1 MPAGFCQRKHNP
13 EINEDW
19 FALRRWTADVFRNER
34 LCTCDLDSQQS
45 RWILLLNES
54 QEEESSKNTEY
65 VWLSRSHGGK
75 NTTALI
81 QTPISREEAEKWWTD
96 WGVGITVKTIF
107 LLMLL
112 QIQNKITITGICF
125 KSVSHRPLFFL
136 LLHIIS
142 NIARMFQTS
151 HQLTRLH
158 LKRCRHFENVF
169 LLRRPAPDDSLT
181 LVLHAAVRASCH
193 QHSVHT
199 FVRRL

>member
-1 MPAGFCQRKHNP
+1 MKTDLPS
-13 EINEDW
+13 EDGQQ
-19 FALRRWTADVFRNER
+19 ER
-34 LCTCDLDSQQS
+34 EARTCDLDSQQS
-45 RWILLLNES
+45 RWIWLLTES

-81 QTPISREEAEKWWTD
+81 QTPISREEEEKWWTD

-107 LLMLL
+107 LLMPL

-151 HQLTRLH
+151 HQLTQLH

-199 FVRRL
+199 FARHL